1 MRTATPVFLI
11 VALLAG
17 CGDWPDLAT
26 DDDDTGGWGTLAPT
40 AAFDAAGALPAD
52 TLAEEREESARLAA
66 RADVLRAR
74 AATTG
79 LTPADRAELDALVR
93 ILEERGG

>member
-1 MRTATPVFLI
+1 MRTGTPVLLI

-17 CGDWPDLAT
+17 CADWPDLAT

-40 AAFDAAGALPAD
+40 AAFDAVSDLPTD
-52 TLAEEREESARLAA
+52 TLTEESEESARLAA
-66 RADVLRAR
+66 RAEVLRAR

-93 ILEERGG
+93 ILEERDG